1 MWNPFGIR
9 KSKNDLQS
17 VNQNMEV
24 FDNID
29 DDVDMDQ
36 LSVTAQVDTASS
48 GPMSMSTTD
57 YYHDKVYAA
66 VSTNKAIRLQVYRN
80 MARYPEVLD
89 CLEEVADEFCVKD
102 DDGNYALLEINELAK
117 NLSDDKRK
125 EILNEEWAEYFN
137 LFDFKNMGFKYLKTF
152 LIDGEL
158 AWENIINP
166 KSPAS
171 GIVGIRYLESIQYEF
186 LKDLVTK
193 KNIGLYFEG
202 ETDITNLLSE
212 SSKDSSNILVKLDEN
227 SGSASYASSLLKDN
241 RVALLW
247 SQLTYVNTGD
257 VSYND
262 NIVYPLIDRSKQAY
276 AQLSLMHDA
285 AVILRVVRAPE
296 RLVFNIDVG
305 KLPEKK
311 AKAQVRSFMNSFK
324 SKKIANHDGQIRT
337 TYDPNTMLESY
348 FFWKSGDSEGTSVET
363 LGSSATYGEMDDVEY
378 FLKRLY
384 KTLKVPFTR
393 YQQAENT
400 MERDDTITYEE
411 YSFSKFILRLHAMF
425 EEGLLKGFITHLK
438 LRGLWEQY
446 DMKKRNISVKF
457 TEPSLYSL
465 YQQQKLLQIKMENY
479 DLIGDR
485 EEFSKEMIFR
495 DILDWSDEKIVDNN
509 KLLRK
514 EKLEEAIID
523 YWTTQIEDNGP
534 KDIDS
539 PIEWNVD
546 EPDEDADDDDY

>member
-1 MWNPFGIR
+1 MWNPFGIKR
-9 KSKNDLQS
+9 SKEDLVN

-24 FDNID
+24 FDNLED
-29 DDVDMDQ
+29 EVDIQQ
-36 LSVTAQVDTASS
+36 LSVTAQVDNASS

-89 CLEEVADEFCVKD
+89 CLEEVADEFCVED
-102 DDGNYALLEINELAK
+102 PDGNYALLKISEFAK
-117 NLSDDKRK
+117 NLQDDKRK
-125 EILNEEWAEYFN
+125 EILNEEWFN
-137 LFDFKNMGFKYLKTF
+137 FFELFDFKNMGFKYLKTF
-152 LIDGEL
+152 LVDGEL
-158 AWENIINP
+158 AWENIIDPNETT
-166 KSPAS
+166 K
-171 GIVGIRYLESIQYEF
+171 GIIGIRYLEAIQYEF
-186 LKDLVTK
+186 LKDISTK
-193 KNIGLYFEG
+193 RNIGVYFEG

-212 SSKDSSNILVKLDEN
+212 SSGDSTNALVKLDEN
-227 SGSASYASSLLKDN
+227 SGSASYASAMLKDN

-324 SKKIANHDGQIRT
+324 SKKIANPDGQIRT

-348 FFWKSGDSEGTSVET
+348 FFWKSGDSDGTSVET
-363 LGSSATYGEMDDVEY
+363 LGSSATYGEMDDVTY

-384 KTLKVPFTR
+384 KTLKIPFSR

-425 EEGLLKGFITHLK
+425 EEGMLKGFITHLK
-438 LRGLWEQY
+438 LRGLWDQY
-446 DMKKRNISVKF
+446 EMKKSNISIKF
-457 TEPSLYSL
+457 TEPSLYAL

-479 DLIGDR
+479 DLIGDK
-485 EEFSKEMIFR
+485 EEFSRELIIR
-495 DILDWSDEKIVDNN
+495 DILGWSEDKITENT
-509 KLLRK
+509 KLLRQ

-523 YWTTQIEDNGP
+523 YWTTQIEENGP
-534 KDIDS
+534 KDIDP
-539 PIEWNVD
+539 PIEWN
-546 EPDEDADDDDY
+546 PEDDGDGDSDY